1 MPYPVVAG
9 FFKGDWYDVCQL
21 YRKWAIRQVWCCK
34 GPLAQRTDIPQWLKD
49 ASVMV
54 RPQTKTDAAAR
65 LGTITPEDQGTVEN
79 NLANYL
85 RSIEIFGEDL
95 PGIWYAWWIKDKSK
109 SAATLE
115 FLQRT
120 ANGNDGQLVEPIP
133 GLPEANRDIV
143 AAGGYPLA
151 YINAIIYDMG
161 DADEWP
167 MAQAAA
173 ERDILGNPYVN
184 AADPQAC
191 RMCRNAAWWRDRY
204 AELCRR
210 AIAEFGFKGVYWDS
224 FGKDGYRCYNTHHGH
239 SYGGGTKWIQ
249 GERQFGQFVRAAMKR
264 IDPDSVTSAEASSE
278 EFIDMVDTR
287 LCITILRENVA
298 PLFSAIYH
306 DYQLYYGRNLRPG
319 DGEPA
324 FSMIAG
330 YAFNMGSQL
339 GRYFIHGDGISLDS
353 ETNAKQR
360 AFLTTL
366 VDAKRSAKEFLNVG
380 RMLRPPKIVSDLP
393 ELTARIWYSEQVIT
407 LPAVLCSAWR
417 APSGEIAVVFV
428 NCSEDTVDFTY
439 RIDTVEYGFPEG
451 SKIPRRLRK
460 PDGDTLIAPI
470 TSGLETEQDTLRGH
484 NVKIIVLGGLQTGGP
499 ELSQGD

>member
-1 MPYPVVAG
+1 
-9 FFKGDWYDVCQL
+9 
-21 YRKWAIRQVWCCK
+21 
-34 GPLAQRTDIPQWLKD
+34 
-49 ASVMV
+49 
-54 RPQTKTDAAAR
+54 
-65 LGTITPEDQGTVEN
+65 
-79 NLANYL
+79 
-85 RSIEIFGEDL
+85 
-95 PGIWYAWWIKDKSK
+95 
-109 SAATLE
+109 
-115 FLQRT
+115 
-120 ANGNDGQLVEPIP
+120 
-133 GLPEANRDIV
+133 
-143 AAGGYPLA
+143 
-151 YINAIIYDMG
+151 
-161 DADEWP
+161 
-167 MAQAAA
+167 
-173 ERDILGNPYVN
+173 
-184 AADPQAC
+184 
-191 RMCRNAAWWRDRY
+191 
-204 AELCRR
+204 
-210 AIAEFGFKGVYWDS
+210 
-224 FGKDGYRCYNTHHGH
+224 
-239 SYGGGTKWIQ
+239 
-249 GERQFGQFVRAAMKR
+249 MKR